1 MAFEQLAQSNAGK
14 QRRPFPTAPVSN
26 VRAQPL
32 DNKPSMLETV
42 GQGFAKKAMTG
53 VVDKAAAPLM
63 ASLAPAAA
71 APVAAA
77 AAAPLAAAA
86 APLAGAV
93 AGGTAAAAGGAAAG
107 AGILSGLAPL
117 AAAAGPAAPLVLGA
131 GALAAAMGGK

>member
-77 AAAPLAAAA
+77 AAPLAAAA